1 MASQTATER
10 TQSDEPPNTAR
21 SNTERIA
28 AIEAV
33 LPFLATKADL
43 EKLKSDLTW
52 RIVIAISLATSL
64 IIAVIKLP
72 GA

>member
-1 MASQTATER
+1 MA
-10 TQSDEPPNTAR
+10 TQSALDPNHSDTTQHVR
-21 SNTERIA
+21 PTTERIA

-43 EKLKSDLTW
+43 EKLKSELTW